1 MAFKASARL
10 SRRNFLG
17 LAGITGAAAGM
28 MALSGCSS
36 SDGGKADASAEEQVV
51 DNVSPI
57 DPVAVPEAWDAEYDV
72 VVAGTG
78 GGLAAALRCAEL
90 GAKVVCFDPSS
101 SWGGSSKETD
111 IFAVVGTKYQTQLFE
126 AIDLTEMGMPG
137 VTLADMFD
145 QSMGGHD
152 EATMKAIMM
161 ASYLP
166 KPGSSASSAAGISAP
181 SSDGTMAVKSVP
193 VQGHAEVVQA
203 LLDSTAEQMD
213 WMIEKIAPYGVAMGP
228 VTMYGSS
235 GMMFL
240 CPAGAEEGGFVA
252 RTNYTAY
259 EALYNACVDAGVEF
273 RFNTA
278 VSALVADGGA
288 VVGVKASDG
297 TFVRAGK
304 GVVLATGGMG
314 SNKDMLK
321 LYCPSWFNGCFSSTT
336 TMNDDGSGIRMG
348 LGLGSPID
356 GIDSANVFD
365 GGLMTPN
372 FNHYLYKGDVQWAR
386 NVPSLFNIRGE
397 RVPWYSLYTI
407 GFTEAAMALKGQP
420 GGYGIAVADAS
431 SYEKIMDESTEPICR
446 KPITPEMCA
455 AAGANVD
462 RLPEAVC
469 ERDWHIGFQQ
479 GLDGGWIVSADTIE
493 ELAAKLEV
501 NAASLKK
508 GIDQW
513 NAACD
518 AGVDDMFAIDA
529 ALLRPIK
536 DAPFYACKVNGTILN
551 TWCGLTCDFNTS
563 AVLDATGT
571 PIPGLYAGGSIMGG
585 MSGTGGNTNH
595 PGGGAS
601 FALATCWTAAN
612 SIMGA

>member
-1 MAFKASARL
+1 MATVTSKSF
-10 SRRNFLG
+10 SRRSFFG
-17 LAGITGAAAGM
+17 LAGLTGAAAGM
-28 MALSGCSS
+28 AALAGCSS
-36 SDGGKADASAEEQVV
+36 DEGAAQGGAAEQPV

-57 DPVAVPEAWDAEYDV
+57 EPLAVPEAWDGEFDI

-78 GGLAAALRCAEL
+78 GGLAAALRGAEL
-90 GAKVVCFDPSS
+90 GARVVCFDPSS

-111 IFAVVGTKYQTQLFE
+111 IFAVVGTKYQTKMFE
-126 AIDLTEMGMPG
+126 AIDMEAMGMPG
-137 VTLADMFD
+137 VTLAQVFD
-145 QSMGGHD
+145 QTMGGHD
-152 EATMKAIMM
+152 EATMKAIMG

-166 KPGSSASSAAGISAP
+166 QPGGSVASAAGVSSP
-181 SSDGTMAVKSVP
+181 SSDGSMAVKSVP

-203 LLDSTAEQMD
+203 ILDSTADQMD
-213 WMIEKIAPYGVAMGP
+213 WMIEKIAPYGVTMGP

-240 CPAGAEEGGFVA
+240 CPEGAEEGGFVA

-278 VSALVADGGA
+278 VTGLVVDNGA
-288 VVGVKASDG
+288 VVGVQASDG
-297 TFVRAGK
+297 TFVKAGK
-304 GVVLATGGMG
+304 GVVLATGGFG
-314 SNKDMLK
+314 ANEDMLQR
-321 LYCPSWFNGCFSSTT
+321 YCAAWYNGCFTSST

-348 LGLGSPID
+348 MGLGSPIA

-365 GGLMTPN
+365 GGVMTPN

-397 RVPWYSLYTI
+397 RVPWYSLYTL
-407 GFTEAAMALKGQP
+407 GFSEAAPALMGQP
-420 GGYGIAVADAS
+420 GGYGIAVADADN
-431 SYEKIMDESTEPICR
+431 YVKIMDESTEPICR
-446 KPITPEMCA
+446 KPITPEMMA
-455 AAGANVD
+455 AAGSNAD
-462 RLPEAVC
+462 RLPEALC
-469 ERDWHIGFQQ
+469 ERDWRIGFEQ
-479 GLDGGWIVSADTIE
+479 GLEGGWIVSADTID

-501 NAASLKK
+501 NADNLKK
-508 GIDQW
+508 GIDSW
-513 NAACD
+513 NAACE
-518 AGVDDMFAIDA
+518 AGVDEMYALDA

-536 DAPFYACKVNGTILN
+536 TAPFYACKVNGTILN

-571 PIPGLYAGGSIMGG
+571 PIPGLYAGGAAMGG
-585 MSGTGGNTNH
+585 MSGTGGNTAH

-601 FALATCWTAAN
+601 FALATCWVAAN